1 MLDVRPDSLLCCAVM
16 TEHDHGSPTP
26 GELLQLKDAIT
37 QRWRQLPP
45 EHQATMTLVLFQ
57 QTLEGEYGLWLRS
70 AFRMMDRRDV
80 ESPFRFLPVVQ
91 ITRTHLVHTELAEE
105 EIGQL
110 DDEDLMFISQE
121 IVRHYTND
129 VFWEE
134 LEFLARLTLAEKS
147 SR

>member
-1 MLDVRPDSLLCCAVM
+1 MGDMSPEHEPTSPMPEDLLRI
-16 TEHDHGSPTP
+16 
-26 GELLQLKDAIT
+26 KDEIT

-45 EHQATMTLVLFQ
+45 EHQAIMTLVLVQ

-70 AFRMMDRRDV
+70 AVRVLDRPEDGK
-80 ESPFRFLPVVQ
+80 PFRFLPVVQ
-91 ITRTHLVHTELAEE
+91 ITRSHLDHTELTGD
-105 EIGQL
+105 EIAQL

-134 LEFLARLTLAEKS
+134 LEFLARKTLAEK
-147 SR
+147 RWKQL